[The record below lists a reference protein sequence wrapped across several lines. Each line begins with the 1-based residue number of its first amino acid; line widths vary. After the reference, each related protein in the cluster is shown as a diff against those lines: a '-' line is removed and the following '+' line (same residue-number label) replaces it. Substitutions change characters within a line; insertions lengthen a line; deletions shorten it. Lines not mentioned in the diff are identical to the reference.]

1 MRLHGKVMLDASPLR
16 SRHTGIGY
24 YTAQLIAGLRQAGI
38 GDQLLMH
45 DFGLGQRHISG
56 AVREITKHA
65 IGNKHYL
72 RLREH
77 LFRRHYSKARS
88 DNGPLIYHA
97 TNNIAPLD
105 LNVPLLTT
113 VHDLSVLHFPQ
124 HHPEYRVHFY
134 RQYFSRTLNS
144 AKIITISHSTR
155 RDLLEHFPQLEA
167 RTTTV
172 YPAHNDF
179 YGPQPKGCGLA
190 TVRCYTQKPFLLC
203 IGSIEP
209 RKNIEN
215 LLRAYQIIR
224 SKHDVALLLAGGLAW
239 KYKPVLRL
247 REQLRLHDVIFT
259 GYLPES
265 ELRDLYNEAELFV
278 FPSLYEGFGFPP
290 LEAMACGTPVAM
302 SQSTSLPEV
311 GGAAACYFNPHS
323 PEDIA
328 NTIGILL
335 SQSELR
341 AKMSIAGLQQAQNFS
356 WNKAARRMIEIY
368 TTTLGEL

>member
-1 MRLHGKVMLDASPLR
+1 MILHGKVMLDTSPLR

-45 DFGLGQRHISG
+45 DFGLGRRRISG
-56 AVREITKHA
+56 TVREITKRA
-65 IGNKHYL
+65 LGNKLYL
-72 RLREH
+72 RLRER
-77 LFRRHYSKARS
+77 LFRRHYAKARP
-88 DNGPLIYHA
+88 DNAPLIYHA

-124 HHPEYRVHFY
+124 HHPEYRVRFY
-134 RQYFSRTLNS
+134 QQFSRTLNS
-144 AKIITISHSTR
+144 ARIITISQCTR
-155 RDLLEHFPQLEA
+155 RDLLERFPQLEA

-172 YPAHNDF
+172 YPAHNGF

-190 TVRCYTQKPFLLC
+190 TVRRYTQKPFLLC

-224 SKHDVALLLAGGLAW
+224 RKHDVALLLAGGLAW

-247 REQLRLHDVIFT
+247 RGQLRLHDVIFT
-259 GYLPES
+259 GYLSES

-278 FPSLYEGFGFPP
+278 FPSLYEGFGLPP
-290 LEAMACGTPVAM
+290 LEAMAVPLWQCHT
-302 SQSTSLPEV
+302 Q
-311 GGAAACYFNPHS
+311 PHF
-323 PEDIA
+323 
-328 NTIGILL
+328 
-335 SQSELR
+335 R
-341 AKMSIAGLQQAQNFS
+341 K
-356 WNKAARRMIEIY
+356 
-368 TTTLGEL
+368 